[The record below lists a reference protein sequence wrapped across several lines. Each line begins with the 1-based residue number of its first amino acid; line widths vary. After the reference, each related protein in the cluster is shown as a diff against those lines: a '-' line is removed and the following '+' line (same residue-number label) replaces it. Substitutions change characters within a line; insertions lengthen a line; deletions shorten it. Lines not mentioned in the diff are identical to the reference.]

1 MDFKVSEDVHPI
13 TDFRHHPQ
21 EMWQRTRK
29 SHRPLILTHRGRPAM
44 VVEDAEAFEHRQER
58 LELLEAVV
66 QGLAE
71 AERGELHPHQEV
83 MAELQRRGNV
93 KAR

>member
-1 MDFKVSEDVHPI
+1 MEFKVSEDVHPI

-21 EMWQRTRK
+21 EMWQRTKK
-29 SHRPLILTHRGRPAM
+29 SKRPLILTHRGRAAL
-44 VVEDAEAFEHRQER
+44 VVEDAEAFERRQER

-71 AERGELHPHQEV
+71 AERGELHAHREV
-83 MAELQRRGNV
+83 MAELRHQVNAKIR
-93 KAR
+93 